1 MRTRPEKGEVV
12 AVQPLV
18 TDAEREFLDGTITA
32 DAYLERT
39 LKEEEYKVKRE
50 LFLERRRQRQRLAT
64 PFGIAAGVTYLALAI
79 VLLTMNSPTLASIV
93 GALAVVV
100 SLGPVLLRTALLGQV
115 AGRKAMGH
123 EPKT

>member
-50 LFLERRRQRQRLAT
+50 LFLERRRQRQRLAA
-64 PFGIAAGVTYLALAI
+64 PFGITAGVIYLALAI
-79 VLLTMNSPTLASIV
+79 VLVAMNSLTFASIV
-93 GALAVVV
+93 GALALVV
-100 SLGPVLLRTALLGQV
+100 SLGPVLLRTALLGQMPS
-115 AGRKAMGH
+115 GKGGG
-123 EPKT
+123 P